1 MKFVFPDFPAA
12 SLVVGFWVANDLL
25 STYLKKIKCPLK
37 NKLVAQAHGPT
48 FFFLIVALYI

>member
-12 SLVVGFWVANDLL
+12 SLVVGFWAANDLL

-48 FFFLIVALYI
+48 FFLIVVLYI